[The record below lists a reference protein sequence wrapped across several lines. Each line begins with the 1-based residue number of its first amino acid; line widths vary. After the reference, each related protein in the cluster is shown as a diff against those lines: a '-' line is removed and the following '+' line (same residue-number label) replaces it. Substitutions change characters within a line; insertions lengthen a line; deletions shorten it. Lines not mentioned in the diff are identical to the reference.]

1 MFGNGLQF
9 LVDAVNFLIEFFFVR
24 HSTGELGDR
33 AKRRVEKQATFLFK
47 RLKKTFNIF
56 RGKECKNR
64 IFGVE
69 CLDEDGS
76 GCFSIDFSS
85 CSSADREHALEGDL
99 VGIPR
104 GDSEQCVRVYNTNE
118 REAGQVPTVYATLG
132 RDEYVTF
139 SSDEL
144 SEAFDRFFCGG
155 VVAIVSNGADMR
167 EAAREFSFDA
177 LGSVAEVMEGKR
189 SACGA

>member
-85 CSSADREHALEGDL
+85 CSSAGREHALEGDL

-104 GDSEQCVRVYNTNE
+104 GDSEERVRVYNTNE
-118 REAGQVPTVYATLG
+118 RETGQVPAMYAALR
-132 RDEYVTF
+132 RDEHVAF
-139 SSDEL
+139 SGNEL
-144 SEAFDRFFCGG
+144 PEAFGCFFFES
-155 VVAIVSNGADMR
+155 VVAIVSNGADTR
-167 EAAREFSFDA
+167 EAARELSFDA

>member
-1 MFGNGLQF
+1 M
-9 LVDAVNFLIEFFFVR
+9 
-24 HSTGELGDR
+24 
-33 AKRRVEKQATFLFK
+33 
-47 RLKKTFNIF
+47 
-56 RGKECKNR
+56 
-64 IFGVE
+64 E

-76 GCFSIDFSS
+76 GCFSVDASS
-85 CSSADREHALEGDL
+85 RSFAGRKHTLESDL

-104 GDSEQCVRVYNTNE
+104 RDSEQCVRVYNTNE
-118 REAGQVPTVYATLG
+118 REVGQVPTVYAALG

-139 SSDEL
+139 SGDEL
-144 SEAFDRFFCGG
+144 SEAFGRFFCGS

-189 SACGA
+189 SACRA